1 MADDQ
6 IVALGDTE
14 DDAYDS
20 LAGTIKAKFQASE
33 NARQFDEKRWL
44 RAYRNYRGLYGN
56 DMQFTESEKSK
67 VFVKITKTKV
77 MAAYGQIIEVLFSSG
92 KFPLGIDPTTVPD
105 DIAEYAHVS
114 KSEQPTQEPEVQSPY
129 GFPGDGNELEPGATF
144 DSILGGLKKEYEGA
158 DFLEGASKD
167 SRSEPQINPAEI
179 SAKNIE

>member
-56 DMQFTESEKSK
+56 DMQFTER
-67 VFVKITKTKV
+67 
-77 MAAYGQIIEVLFSSG
+77 
-92 KFPLGIDPTTVPD
+92 
-105 DIAEYAHVS
+105 
-114 KSEQPTQEPEVQSPY
+114 
-129 GFPGDGNELEPGATF
+129 
-144 DSILGGLKKEYEGA
+144 KK
-158 DFLEGASKD
+158 
-167 SRSEPQINPAEI
+167 
-179 SAKNIE
+179 